1 MSLAE
6 WVSDTIIDLVGES
19 SSEIVDYVLHL
30 ASKCSSAENL
40 ASQLVDADMPP
51 GDSTTNFAKELYKRV
66 PRAERSTSDGSKA
79 KPKSRP
85 KPTSERKPKQVSTH
99 RESATT
105 VADLERNSVAG
116 NHIDTEREH
125 SNKDAATNVDAA
137 NAVGAESGG
146 RKSTGKAVRKRI
158 AGSNAWDSDEEE
170 DRSAVEERIKRA
182 KNSEH
187 IGENSAGAQDADN
200 EALSKDDTDEQMDKD
215 AKERDEFAERL
226 KQKDQDSTKKLV
238 EDRSTKNDSELQR
251 RRDLANDQE
260 ARRQALPEIRDRAR
274 QEYLKMREGQR
285 LELLRQQVADE
296 EEMFRGQKLTEREI
310 RDLEYKKEILR
321 LADERKNISDET
333 DVYVMPEDYITE
345 KGKIDL
351 KKKQDA
357 LFKRYE
363 EGGPRKGKK
372 GDAPALSEHEQWE
385 QQQIG
390 KSKLDVGSKD
400 KAASTESAGK
410 QYDYVLDLENIDFVL
425 EDTMDADKKEVDP
438 RQLAIEEQQRKSRT
452 IKEVR
457 ESLPVYQ
464 YRDELLSAID
474 QFQTLIVVGK
484 TGSGKTTQMTQ
495 YLREAGY
502 TKDGKRIGCTQ
513 PRRVAAMSV
522 AARVADEVGTKLGHD
537 VGYAI
542 RFEDCTSEKTEIVYM
557 TDGLLF
563 REFMSEPDLAS
574 YSVIMIDE
582 SHERT
587 LHTDILFALVKDIA
601 RFRPDLKL
609 LIASATMN
617 AQKFSEYF
625 DDAPIFEI
633 PGRPYP
639 VDIYYTKAPEA
650 NYLQACVAT
659 VLQIHVSQPKGDIL
673 VFLTGQDEIEQA
685 QESLQHAMKA
695 LGSRVAEL
703 IICPIYANL
712 PSELQSRIFEP
723 TPEGARKVV
732 LATNIAETS
741 ITIDGV
747 VFVIDP
753 GFEKQNSYNPRSGM
767 ESLQV
772 VPCSRASANQR
783 AGRAG
788 RVGPGKCFRLY
799 TRHAFLNEMEEDT
812 PPEILRTNLSSVV
825 LMLKC
830 IGINN
835 LLDFDFM
842 DPPSPAALQ
851 QSLEHL
857 YALGALNDRGDLTKL
872 GRRMAEFPM
881 DPMMAKALLASEKY
895 HCSEEL
901 ASICAMLSVSAAVY
915 YRPREKKEQADRAH
929 ASFVRPG
936 GDHIVLLTIWE
947 QWVETGYSKQWCHE
961 NYVQYRSMCRARDLR
976 DQIVGLMERVEII
989 PESNPDPGNTEPIRK
1004 ALTSGFFYNS
1014 ARLQKSG
1021 DSYATI
1027 KRRQTVHIHP
1037 SSVLRETKPKIVVY
1051 YELMLT
1057 SREFMRQVIEI
1068 DPKWLLEVAP
1078 HYYKKSDIDDDIK
1091 RKMPKP
1097 INAKK

>member
-1 MSLAE
+1 MSLKE
-6 WVSDTIIDLVGES
+6 WVSDTLIDIVGES

-30 ASKCSSAENL
+30 GATSMNEHDL
-40 ASQLVDADMPP
+40 ANQLVASDLPRGEATDKFAKDLFLRAPRKASPAVVAAPSRLKPP
-51 GDSTTNFAKELYKRV
+51 AANQTQKPTRATDSTVDSHSTTDTDCNTAHGNQIEPGSLESK
-66 PRAERSTSDGSKA
+66 PRAKG
-79 KPKSRP
+79 
-85 KPTSERKPKQVSTH
+85 
-99 RESATT
+99 
-105 VADLERNSVAG
+105 
-116 NHIDTEREH
+116 
-125 SNKDAATNVDAA
+125 
-137 NAVGAESGG
+137 
-146 RKSTGKAVRKRI
+146 VRKRQI
-158 AGSNAWDSDEEE
+158 GADAWGSDDEEE
-170 DRSAVEERIKRA
+170 RSALEERIKRA
-182 KNSEH
+182 KAGVFESQGNGTGEGNTEDNNGDINEESDSEDH
-187 IGENSAGAQDADN
+187 MN
-200 EALSKDDTDEQMDKD
+200 KD
-215 AKERDEFAERL
+215 AKERDEFAERM
-226 KQKDQDSTKKLV
+226 KQKDQDNTKNII
-238 EDRSTKNDSELQR
+238 EDRSTKDSKLQR
-251 RRDLANDQE
+251 RRDLANDHE
-260 ARRQALPEIRDRAR
+260 ARREALPEIRDRAR
-274 QEYLKMREGQR
+274 QEYLKLREGQR
-285 LELLRQQVADE
+285 LELLRQEIADE
-296 EEMFRGQKLTEREI
+296 EELFRGQRLTEKEN
-310 RDLEYKKEILR
+310 RDLEYKKELLR
-321 LADERKNISDET
+321 LADERKNISDAT
-333 DVYVMPEDYITE
+333 DVYAMPGDYITE

-351 KKKQDA
+351 KKKEDA
-357 LFKRYE
+357 LFGRYDNSAL
-363 EGGPRKGKK
+363 RRTKK
-372 GDAPALSEHEQWE
+372 GDAPVLTEQEQWE
-385 QQQIG
+385 RQQIG
-390 KSKLDVGSKD
+390 KSKVEVGSKD
-400 KAASTESAGK
+400 KAAASSKSGDKE
-410 QYDYVLDLENIDFVL
+410 YDYVLDLDNIDFVL
-425 EDTMDADKKEVDP
+425 EDTMNAEKKEVDE
-438 RQLAIEEQQRKSRT
+438 RQLAIEAHERKCRT

-457 ESLPVYQ
+457 ESLPVYK
-464 YRDELLSAID
+464 YRSELLAAVE
-474 QFQTLIVVGK
+474 QFQVLIIVGE
-484 TGSGKTTQMTQ
+484 TGSGKTTQITQ

-522 AARVADEVGTKLGHD
+522 AARVAEEVGTKLGHD

-563 REFMSEPDLAS
+563 REFMTEPDLGG

-587 LHTDILFALVKDIA
+587 LHTDILFALVKDIV

-609 LIASATMN
+609 LISSATMD

-625 DDAPIFEI
+625 DDAPIFKI

-639 VDIYYTKAPEA
+639 VEIYNTKAPEA
-650 NYLQACVAT
+650 NYLQACVTT
-659 VLQIHVSQPKGDIL
+659 VLQIHATQPMGDIL

-685 QESLQHAMKA
+685 QENLKLAMKA

-712 PSELQSRIFEP
+712 PSELQARIFEP

-753 GFEKQNSYNPRSGM
+753 GFAKQNSYNPRTGM

-772 VPCSRASANQR
+772 VPCSRASASQR

-788 RVGPGKCFRLY
+788 RVGPGKCFRMY
-799 TRHAFLNEMEEDT
+799 TQHAFLNEMDANT

-835 LLDFDFM
+835 LIEFDFM

-881 DPMMAKALLASEKY
+881 DPMMTKALLASEKY
-895 HCSEEL
+895 RCSEEL
-901 ASICAMLSVSAAVY
+901 ASICAMLSVSAAVF
-915 YRPREKKEQADRAH
+915 YRPKEKKEQADRAH
-929 ASFVRPG
+929 ANFVRPG
-936 GDHIVLLTIWE
+936 GDHIVLLTIWD
-947 QWVETGYSKQWCHE
+947 QWLETGYSMQWCYE
-961 NYVQYRSMCRARDLR
+961 NFIQYRSMCRARDLR
-976 DQIVGLMERVEII
+976 DQIIGLMERVEII
-989 PESNPDPGNTEPIRK
+989 PEANPNPGDTEPIRK
-1004 ALTSGFFYNS
+1004 ALTAGFFYNS

-1037 SSVLRETKPKIVVY
+1037 SSSLHEDKPKLVVY
-1051 YELMLT
+1051 FELVLT

-1068 DPKWLLEVAP
+1068 DAKWLLEVAP
-1078 HYYKKSDIDDDIK
+1078 HYYKKSDVVDDIK
-1091 RKMPKP
+1091 RKMPKA
-1097 INAKK
+1097 IVHKKR